1 MPKIKEKEDWLHI
14 MVDVLIFRKG
24 KSTTT
29 VTTIAELIIQENSA
43 MELEDYQKG
52 QQKIP
57 LRFYFILVLVS
68 ILKFNIK

>member
-14 MVDVLIFRKG
+14 MVDILIFRKG

-29 VTTIAELIIQENSA
+29 VITIAELIIRENSA

-57 LRFYFILVLVS
+57 LRFIL
-68 ILKFNIK
+68 FWFWFPY